1 MDPVFTETN
10 AEIWLS
16 PYAQGTSF
24 VKDHGDYDEELDDSG
39 KKDIGEY
46 TIKTYE
52 QNMAVDDEVLDSTEE
67 NPVLQEAP
75 DNKRKTL
82 VAAHKKS
89 KKVRSNK

>member
-1 MDPVFTETN
+1 M
-10 AEIWLS
+10 
-16 PYAQGTSF
+16 
-24 VKDHGDYDEELDDSG
+24 KDHGDYEELDDSG
-39 KKDIGEY
+39 KKDTGEY

-75 DNKRKTL
+75 VNKRKTL